1 MANLKSGRF
10 CQKGRDFSRF
20 HGNPA
25 AFDTIF
31 RIILGKIKWIRRF
44 AQAVR
49 ALREPKNFFLN
60 HLFLCAIL
68 KTKNGCSIYR
78 EG

>member
-10 CQKGRDFSRF
+10 CQKDRDFSLL

-31 RIILGKIKWIRRF
+31 WVILGKIKWIRQF
-44 AQAVR
+44 AWAAEVFPWSER
-49 ALREPKNFFLN
+49 TFP
-60 HLFLCAIL
+60 
-68 KTKNGCSIYR
+68 
-78 EG
+78 